1 MGVSADVRGAGP
13 GPPRGMA
20 GRPMDDLNAW
30 HERAIDIDSTA
41 GLLLIVCST
50 RPCAAPVG

>member
-20 GRPMDDLNAW
+20 GPPMDDLSAW

-50 RPCAAPVG
+50 RPCAAPEG